1 MTLHETMKQNKIVLG
16 VTHIKKHKRDL
27 YGMRNMLKY
36 LKNNPTKLISLGG
49 NYSNLIVKEG
59 GLLFIYSVQGK
70 KIVNF
75 DTVPLLEYVTKQNR
89 GYLKYINE
97 KLWELV

>member
-16 VTHIKKHKRDL
+16 VTHIKKHRRDL
-27 YGMRNMLKY
+27 IGMRNMLKY

-89 GYLKYINE
+89 GYLGYIND